1 MTADVSV
8 VVRVDPRTGD
18 MTRIVGVYTNPA
30 LARRVT
36 LRTNNSILI
45 TGPIDRE
52 WGRPK

>member
-8 VVRVDPRTGD
+8 VVRVDPITGD

-30 LARRVT
+30 LARRVC
-36 LRTNNSILI
+36 LRSNNAIVLA
-45 TGPIDRE
+45 GPVDRE